1 MFRLKSV
8 LLVSLASVA
17 SAALLFGCSGDDD
30 SDTSSNGSNG
40 GDAIVTGSAK
50 CDQASMQKAVESWA
64 KANGGVEGDPA
75 DQPQELPL
83 RRRLAVAFPNVGSG
97 EGEITVTAVFEA
109 EGQFWIP
116 KDRSEVCGNN
126 AGPVRGLR
134 PFTRT
139 PAKPTETRRSGPGEG
154 NFGAD
159 RPLKGM
165 FSPARGILRQVA
177 IGHEG

>member
-8 LLVSLASVA
+8 LLVSLASIA
-17 SAALLFGCSGDDD
+17 SAAVLFGCSGDDD

-64 KANGGVEGDPA
+64 KANGGGKATLPTNPKSYRCA
-75 DQPQELPL
+75 DGW
-83 RRRLAVAFPNVGSG
+83 AVAFPNVGSG

-116 KDRSEVCGNN
+116 KDRSQVCGKN
-126 AGPVRGLR
+126 AAQSDVPSSL
-134 PFTRT
+134 FKDACQT
-139 PAKPTETRRSGPGEG
+139 
-154 NFGAD
+154 N
-159 RPLKGM
+159 
-165 FSPARGILRQVA
+165 
-177 IGHEG
+177 